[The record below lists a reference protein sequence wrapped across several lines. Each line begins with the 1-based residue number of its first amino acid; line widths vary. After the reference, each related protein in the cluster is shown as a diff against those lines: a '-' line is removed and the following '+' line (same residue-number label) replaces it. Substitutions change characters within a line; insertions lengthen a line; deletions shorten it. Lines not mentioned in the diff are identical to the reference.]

1 MDVTSRTLLRP
12 GSNCSQV
19 AQADRFAML
28 VDGSGYYSA
37 LADTIPR
44 AKRTVAIVGWDL
56 DTRAR
61 LGPSGGDG
69 PLLPPLR
76 EWLRSVADANPSLEI
91 YILTWDFPVIFANV
105 RDPLLVREQDP
116 FEHPRIHL
124 HFDSEHPPGA
134 SHHQKVVVIDDC
146 LAFFGGMDIA
156 GGRWDTPEH
165 RHHDIRRGGGG
176 AEPYPPYHD
185 VQAVVDGDAARV
197 LAGIVRDRWSRAA
210 GTPMAP
216 AGEPWDLWPAG
227 VEPDVIDAT
236 VGISRTDVPADAE
249 VGCHEIEQLH
259 LDLIAAARDSIY
271 IENQYLTSATMTG
284 ALCRRLEADDGPE
297 IVLVLPLDNAG
308 WLEANTIE
316 ALRIRSVR
324 RLRASDRF
332 RRLRLCYPAVPG
344 DGELCVGLHSKV
356 LVVDDRLFRV
366 GSSNLTN
373 RSMRLDTELDA
384 TIEAATP
391 EHRAAVL
398 RLRNRLLA
406 EHLGM
411 PLADVEAFLSAD
423 GSLVRLVDARRAEAR
438 CLCELPQE
446 TVEPILSR
454 ELVDPDGPLD
464 TEDLIEGLATSA
476 VGAPARR
483 LLPVVLALVVTAAL
497 IAFAIRRLRARSL
510 RRSR

>member
-1 MDVTSRTLLRP
+1 
-12 GSNCSQV
+12 
-19 AQADRFAML
+19 
-28 VDGSGYYSA
+28 
-37 LADTIPR
+37 
-44 AKRTVAIVGWDL
+44 
-56 DTRAR
+56 
-61 LGPSGGDG
+61 
-69 PLLPPLR
+69 
-76 EWLRSVADANPSLEI
+76 
-91 YILTWDFPVIFANV
+91 
-105 RDPLLVREQDP
+105 
-116 FEHPRIHL
+116 
-124 HFDSEHPPGA
+124 
-134 SHHQKVVVIDDC
+134 
-146 LAFFGGMDIA
+146 
-156 GGRWDTPEH
+156 
-165 RHHDIRRGGGG
+165 
-176 AEPYPPYHD
+176 
-185 VQAVVDGDAARV
+185 
-197 LAGIVRDRWSRAA
+197 
-210 GTPMAP
+210 MAP

-227 VEPDVIDAT
+227 VEPDVVDAT

-271 IENQYLTSATMTG
+271 IENQYLTSATMAD
-284 ALCRRLEADDGPE
+284 ALCRRLEAEDGPE

-344 DGELCVGLHSKV
+344 DGEHCVGLHSKV

-423 GSLVRLVDARRAEAR
+423 RSLVRLVDARRAESR

-454 ELVDPDGPLD
+454 ELVDPDSPLD

-483 LLPVVLALVVTAAL
+483 VLPVVLALVATAAL
-497 IAFAIRRLRARSL
+497 VAFAIRRLRARSL